1 MPIILRS
8 IIGTVF
14 LITLFTI
21 AARADTFEFLT
32 FTPPAGWTMQNAK
45 DGVVYK
51 RATGI
56 GAISFYTSYAATGS
70 AAAEFEKMWQARLG
84 SVVPGGAP
92 VPKLDRD
99 GEFAVA
105 IGGQRVNAQDATVS
119 FSMVTFVGRGR
130 ALGVVMVT
138 AGDEVQSEVTA
149 FLNTV
154 SIGSGTA
161 SATNSTAA
169 FEVEFDVPSGYL
181 SKRESGMIV
190 FTPVTVNDQTPCL
203 YGIAPAQNSSGNLES
218 DARGA
223 FRDVVPGWQIK
234 NDRYTAMKGIAAAGW
249 PYYWFRTD
257 VQRLAGSSYE
267 YATAMTMAFPG
278 TAGRTNILWGVG
290 NPARCLLDDIAFA
303 RLFHSLRPRGWTS
316 DGGKALANAI
326 QGTWR
331 NSQNVGMA
339 QYKFL
344 PNGKYEYGIGT
355 ITRLGIFE
363 TTASSASD
371 GRWELRGSE
380 LIITPN
386 VRGRAPIKYRVRIY
400 DEFVTGRWTRAMSLL
415 DEASKPA
422 LEVQY
427 MRVEQ

>member
-1 MPIILRS
+1 MLRTILSTLLLIIL
-8 IIGTVF
+8 F
-14 LITLFTI
+14 AI
-21 AARADTFEFLT
+21 AAHADTFEFLN
-32 FTPPAGWTMQNAK
+32 FTPPSGWTMHDAK

-56 GAISFYTSYAATGS
+56 GAISFYTSYATSGS

-84 SVVPGGAP
+84 SIVPGVAP
-92 VPKLDRD
+92 VPKLDRSGD
-99 GEFAVA
+99 YAVA
-105 IGGQRVNAQDATVS
+105 IGGQQVNAQDATVS

-130 ALGVVMVT
+130 ALGVVTVT
-138 AGDEVQSEVTA
+138 AGDEVQREVTA

-161 SATNSTAA
+161 SATNSADP

-190 FTPVTVNDQTPCL
+190 LTPVTVNDETPCA
-203 YGIAPAQNSSGNLES
+203 YGIAPARSSRGNLDS
-218 DARGA
+218 DARSA
-223 FRDVVPGWQIK
+223 VNDVVSGWQIK
-234 NDRYTAMKGIAAAGW
+234 NERYEAMKGVAAAGW

-267 YATAMTMAFPG
+267 YATVMTMAFPAS
-278 TAGRTNILWGVG
+278 TGRVNVVWGAG
-290 NPARCLLDDIAFA
+290 NPARCLLDDVSFA

-316 DGGKALANAI
+316 DGGKSLTSAI

-331 NSQNVGMA
+331 NSQSVGMA

-386 VRGRAPIKYRVRIY
+386 VRGRAPSKYRVRVY

>member
-1 MPIILRS
+1 
-8 IIGTVF
+8 
-14 LITLFTI
+14 
-21 AARADTFEFLT
+21 
-32 FTPPAGWTMQNAK
+32 
-45 DGVVYK
+45 
-51 RATGI
+51 
-56 GAISFYTSYAATGS
+56 
-70 AAAEFEKMWQARLG
+70 
-84 SVVPGGAP
+84 
-92 VPKLDRD
+92 
-99 GEFAVA
+99 
-105 IGGQRVNAQDATVS
+105 
-119 FSMVTFVGRGR
+119 MVTFVGRGR
-130 ALGVVMVT
+130 ALGVVTVT
-138 AGDEVQSEVTA
+138 AGDEVQREVTA

-161 SATNSTAA
+161 SATNSADA

-190 FTPVTVNDQTPCL
+190 LTPVTVNDETPCA
-203 YGIAPAQNSSGNLES
+203 YGIAPARSSSGNLES
-218 DARGA
+218 DARSA
-223 FRDVVPGWQIK
+223 VNDVVSGWQIK
-234 NDRYTAMKGIAAAGW
+234 NERYEAMKGVAAAGW

-267 YATAMTMAFPG
+267 YATVMTMAFPAS
-278 TAGRTNILWGVG
+278 AGRVNVVWGAG
-290 NPARCLLDDIAFA
+290 NPARCLLDDVSFA

-316 DGGKALANAI
+316 DGGKSLTSAI

-331 NSQNVGMA
+331 NSQSVGMA

-386 VRGRAPIKYRVRIY
+386 VRGRAPSKYRVRVY
-400 DEFVTGRWTRAMSLL
+400 DEFVAGRWTRAMSLL